1 MNKIIL
7 SLTLVLTFC
16 FSKAQVTY
24 PSSNINLIG
33 FINPETVSASGVKY
47 SGCWGY
53 NQTSKN
59 KEYAIVGSSRG
70 TYFIDI
76 SSPATPT
83 VCDYVPGT
91 SSPGVWRE
99 VNVYQNYAYVVSDNS
114 PPNSF
119 QIIDMQY
126 LPDSVHVVHNNNT
139 TYFERGH
146 QVYVDGNKLYVAG
159 IRFAGSGSA
168 NMRVYSLA
176 TPSAPVLLRT
186 LSQDYP
192 SITYVHDMFVRR
204 DTVFAHCGNQGLH
217 VYKFTASNT
226 FSA

>member
-16 FSKAQVTY
+16 FAKAQVTY

-33 FINPETVSASGVKY
+33 FINPETVAGTDAIKY

-59 KEYAIVGSSRG
+59 KEYAIVGSSTG

-76 SSPATPT
+76 TAPATPT
-83 VCDYVPGT
+83 VCDYVKGAHT
-91 SSPGVWRE
+91 SPCIWRE
-99 VNVYQNYAYVVSDNS
+99 VNVYQNYAYVVSDDS

-126 LPDSVHVVHNNNT
+126 LPDSVHVVYDVKQHILR
-139 TYFERGH
+139 E
-146 QVYVDGNKLYVAG
+146 V
-159 IRFAGSGSA
+159 
-168 NMRVYSLA
+168 
-176 TPSAPVLLRT
+176 TPFML
-186 LSQDYP
+186 
-192 SITYVHDMFVRR
+192 M
-204 DTVFAHCGNQGLH
+204 
-217 VYKFTASNT
+217 
-226 FSA
+226 